1 MIGEKRYS
9 MSNLGTLTIN
19 LVAKTGSFV
28 GPLDK
33 AGRQAKKTSKD
44 VSDSFSDSLKSVT
57 KWGFGLGVVATGTV
71 VAFAKKSIEA
81 ASAINDVAKA
91 AGMSTDTLQEMRHAA
106 SLSGISFDEL
116 DGSLLKFNKSVGE
129 ARAGS
134 GSLYSYLK
142 KVDQGLLDQ
151 VRSANSTDDA
161 LNLIF
166 KSMKNVS
173 NESERAALAAAA
185 FGRSG
190 VKLSVLADDYETLR
204 KEAQSLG
211 IVIDSQLIKNADE
224 AGDKLETLSRVI
236 GAQLTT
242 AVLNFAPTI
251 QKVAEQILK
260 LSESTAKFF
269 GGGHVSEIDIEIAAL
284 EELRYEFKQTEET
297 FTAMQAQ
304 KGYLLPGELDQL
316 VQAKNNVETLTE
328 SINQL
333 NVAKNGG
340 PSKPST
346 PPLSLEKP
354 QDTSWDDLKKIIEA
368 TSETNKQRLEI
379 IKSSNLA
386 IRAENDRQL
395 QADIA
400 KDAEYRQ
407 LVDQAN
413 LAELNNITDNVE
425 RELALHEYKYEK
437 LKQLYEEGS
446 AELTEIERAQA
457 AERAAIV
464 ANSDY
469 WSGYS
474 ESLESSIVSMDEI
487 VGGSLDDLTSKFGN
501 FLSDVI
507 IGNEEAGE
515 AFKKLAT
522 EMASSMLSAIGKMI
536 AQWIVYEVTKTAVDK
551 SVQAAAIPSLI
562 ANAQAGALL
571 AGINAYASAAAIPYT
586 GWVLA
591 PGAMAAALAATEPM
605 AAAVSGLALA
615 GLAHD
620 GIDSI
625 PETGTWLLKKGERVV
640 AGETSKKLDNTL
652 SRINYG
658 IGSTSSSNGSI
669 IGGQRGYSEPHF
681 HQHFD
686 GPVFL
691 NRSHIK
697 DVTRM
702 FMDEF
707 ERERTRVGAV
717 R

>member
-1 MIGEKRYS
+1 M
-9 MSNLGTLTIN
+9 
-19 LVAKTGSFV
+19 
-28 GPLDK
+28 
-33 AGRQAKKTSKD
+33 
-44 VSDSFSDSLKSVT
+44 
-57 KWGFGLGVVATGTV
+57 
-71 VAFAKKSIEA
+71 
-81 ASAINDVAKA
+81 
-91 AGMSTDTLQEMRHAA
+91 
-106 SLSGISFDEL
+106 
-116 DGSLLKFNKSVGE
+116 
-129 ARAGS
+129 
-134 GSLYSYLK
+134 
-142 KVDQGLLDQ
+142 
-151 VRSANSTDDA
+151 
-161 LNLIF
+161 
-166 KSMKNVS
+166 
-173 NESERAALAAAA
+173 
-185 FGRSG
+185 
-190 VKLSVLADDYETLR
+190 
-204 KEAQSLG
+204 
-211 IVIDSQLIKNADE
+211 
-224 AGDKLETLSRVI
+224 
-236 GAQLTT
+236 
-242 AVLNFAPTI
+242 
-251 QKVAEQILK
+251 
-260 LSESTAKFF
+260 
-269 GGGHVSEIDIEIAAL
+269 
-284 EELRYEFKQTEET
+284 
-297 FTAMQAQ
+297 
-304 KGYLLPGELDQL
+304 
-316 VQAKNNVETLTE
+316 
-328 SINQL
+328 
-333 NVAKNGG
+333 
-340 PSKPST
+340 
-346 PPLSLEKP
+346 
-354 QDTSWDDLKKIIEA
+354 KKIIEA

>member
-1 MIGEKRYS
+1 MA
-9 MSNLGTLTIN
+9 NLGTLTLD
-19 LVAKTGSFV
+19 LVAKTGSFI

-44 VSDSFSDSLKSVT
+44 VDDSFSDSLKSVT
-57 KWGFGLGVVATGTV
+57 KWGLGLGVVATGSV
-71 VAFAKKSIEA
+71 VAFAKKSIDA

-91 AGMSTDTLQEMRHAA
+91 ASVSTDTLQEMRHAA

-116 DGSLLKFNKSVGE
+116 DGSLQKFNKSVGE

-166 KSMKNVS
+166 KAMKNVS

-269 GGGHVSEIDIEIAAL
+269 GGGTVTDIDIEIAAL
-284 EELRYEFKQTEET
+284 EELRSEYKQVEYTYST
-297 FTAMQAQ
+297 LKKQ
-304 KGYLLPGELDQL
+304 KGSLFAGEADTLKEAQ
-316 VQAKNNVETLTE
+316 NNIETLTE

-333 NVAKNGG
+333 NNARNGG
-340 PSKPST
+340 PSKTSA
-346 PPLSLEKP
+346 PPLSLEKV
-354 QDTSWDDLKKIIEA
+354 QDTSWDDLKKVVET

-379 IKSSNLA
+379 IKSSNMA
-386 IRAENDRQL
+386 IKAENDRQL
-395 QADIA
+395 SEDIA
-400 KDAEYRQ
+400 RDAAYHQ
-407 LVDQAN
+407 LVDEAN
-413 LAELNNITDNVE
+413 IAELNNISDNVE

-437 LKQLYEEGS
+437 LKELYEEGS

-469 WSGYS
+469 WSGY
-474 ESLESSIVSMDEI
+474 LESFESNIASMDEI
-487 VGGSLDDLTSKFGN
+487 VGGSLDDLTSKLGN
-501 FLSDVI
+501 FLSAI
-507 IGNEEAGE
+507 IVGGEDAGE

-522 EMASSMLSAIGKMI
+522 EMASSMLAAIGKMI
-536 AQWIVYEVTKTAVDK
+536 AQWLVYEVTKTAVDK
-551 SVQAAAIPSLI
+551 GVQAAAVPSLI
-562 ANAQAGALL
+562 SNAQAGSLL

-586 GWVLA
+586 GWVMA
-591 PGAMAAALAATEPM
+591 PGAMAAALAVTEPM
-605 AAAVSGLALA
+605 AAAVSGLAIA

-640 AGETSKKLDNTL
+640 TGETSKRLDDTL
-652 SRINYG
+652 DRINYG
-658 IGSTSSSNGSI
+658 STSNNKSMVGV
-669 IGGQRGYSEPHF
+669 QRGYSETHL
-681 HQHFD
+681 HQHFE

-697 DVTRM
+697 DTARM

-707 ERERTRVGAV
+707 EKERTRVGAV

>member
-1 MIGEKRYS
+1 

>member
-1 MIGEKRYS
+1 M
-9 MSNLGTLTIN
+9 
-19 LVAKTGSFV
+19 
-28 GPLDK
+28 
-33 AGRQAKKTSKD
+33 
-44 VSDSFSDSLKSVT
+44 
-57 KWGFGLGVVATGTV
+57 
-71 VAFAKKSIEA
+71 
-81 ASAINDVAKA
+81 
-91 AGMSTDTLQEMRHAA
+91 
-106 SLSGISFDEL
+106 
-116 DGSLLKFNKSVGE
+116 
-129 ARAGS
+129 
-134 GSLYSYLK
+134 
-142 KVDQGLLDQ
+142 
-151 VRSANSTDDA
+151 
-161 LNLIF
+161 
-166 KSMKNVS
+166 
-173 NESERAALAAAA
+173 
-185 FGRSG
+185 
-190 VKLSVLADDYETLR
+190 
-204 KEAQSLG
+204 
-211 IVIDSQLIKNADE
+211 
-224 AGDKLETLSRVI
+224 
-236 GAQLTT
+236 
-242 AVLNFAPTI
+242 
-251 QKVAEQILK
+251 
-260 LSESTAKFF
+260 
-269 GGGHVSEIDIEIAAL
+269 
-284 EELRYEFKQTEET
+284 
-297 FTAMQAQ
+297 
-304 KGYLLPGELDQL
+304 
-316 VQAKNNVETLTE
+316 QAKNNVETLTE

>member
-1 MIGEKRYS
+1 
-9 MSNLGTLTIN
+9 MSNLGTLTID
-19 LVAKTGSFV
+19 LVVKTGSFV

-57 KWGFGLGVVATGTV
+57 KLGFGLGVVATGTV